1 MTTIFENG
9 MICTPQQMIDDGL
22 VIVDDAG
29 KINYV
34 GTKADA
40 PSAKGVRIDLS
51 GRILSPGF
59 IDIHVHGGF
68 GITFGDG
75 DNLKANL
82 MHYARSVTA
91 FGVTGFLLSVV
102 KGTPEEEEAIISA
115 YADILPGFDEGAQAL
130 GLHLEGPFV
139 SVEKKGVFIPNW
151 LREPTTEEMVRYLR
165 AAKGWAKQMTLAP
178 EFPHS
183 AEVAAQ
189 IQAAGCV
196 AALGHSNTSYE
207 VTASALRGDF
217 THITHTYNAQRGF
230 NHRDPGVV
238 GAILNS
244 DIVTAELIP
253 DTVHVHP
260 AAMRTLVRCLGTDRV
275 VAITDAMAA
284 AGLGDGEYELVGK
297 PVSVKNGKATRANG
311 KICGGAYTMD
321 KCVNNLH
328 KLVGATLPEAVKMA
342 SRNPARVIHEDDHM
356 GSIEVGKDANLIV
369 MDEDVNVSL
378 TMVKGKTVY
387 KKEDEK

>member
-9 MICTPQQMIDDGL
+9 TICTPFEMIPDGL
-22 VIVDDAG
+22 VVVDDDG
-29 KINYV
+29 KISYA
-34 GTKADA
+34 GAKANS
-40 PSAKGVRIDLS
+40 PTSPGKRIDLT

-75 DNLKANL
+75 KDLRKDLA
-82 MHYARSVTA
+82 HYARSIKDK
-91 FGVTGFLLSVV
+91 GVTGFLLSVV
-102 KGTPEEEEAIISA
+102 KGTPEAEETMIAK
-115 YADILPGFDEGAQAL
+115 YAEILPGFDEGAEAL

-139 SVEKKGVFIPNW
+139 SKEENGVFILDW
-151 LREPTTEEMVRYLR
+151 LRPPTVEEMGRYLK
-165 AAKGWAKQMTLAP
+165 AAKGWAKQMTIAP

-183 AEVAAQ
+183 AEVATIMQ
-189 IQAAGCV
+189 EAGCV

-207 VTASALRGDF
+207 VASEALRGNF
-217 THITHTYNAQRGF
+217 THITHTYNAMRGF

-244 DIVTAELIP
+244 DNVTAELIP

-260 AAMRTLVRCLGTDRV
+260 GAMRTLIRCLGTDRI

-284 AGLGDGEYELVGK
+284 AGFGDGDYELVGK
-297 PVSVKNGKATRANG
+297 PVSVKNGKATRADG
-311 KICGGAYTMD
+311 TICGGAYTLD
-321 KCVNNLH
+321 ECVDNLH
-328 KLVGATLPEAVKMA
+328 KLVGVTLSKAITMA
-342 SRNPARVIHEDDHM
+342 SLNPARVIGEEHRV

-369 MDEDVNVSL
+369 IDEDVNVSL
-378 TMVKGKTVY
+378 TMVKGKIIF
-387 KKEDEK
+387 EK